1 MNALQVLAVI
11 HGRLAIALLL
21 FAVLL
26 GLWGTFSLARRRGVS
41 GGFRSSYLLMFGL
54 TALQGVLGAVG
65 YLFGDQ
71 PRQGLLHVVY
81 GVFALVALLGV
92 YFWAARGSRDREAA
106 LMAIT
111 CWVVAIAYGRGL
123 TTGQ

>member
-26 GLWGTFSLARRRGVS
+26 GLWGTLSLARRRGVS

-54 TALQGVLGAVG
+54 TALQGVLGAIG

-71 PRQGLLHVVY
+71 PREGLLHVVY
-81 GVFALVALLGV
+81 GIFAFFALIGV
-92 YFWAARGSRDREAA
+92 YFWAARGHRDREAF

>member
-1 MNALQVLAVI
+1 MNALQLLAVI

-26 GLWGTFSLARRRGVS
+26 GLWGSFSLARRRGVS

-54 TALQGVLGAVG
+54 TALQGLLGIVA
-65 YLFGDQ
+65 YLLGGQ
-71 PRQGLLHVVY
+71 PREGVLHVVY
-81 GVFALVALLGV
+81 GVFALFALIGV
-92 YFWAARGSRDREAA
+92 YFWSARGHRDREAM
-106 LMAIT
+106 LMAVT

>member
-1 MNALQVLAVI
+1 MNALQVLALI

-26 GLWGTFSLARRRGVS
+26 GLWGTLSLARRRGIS

-54 TALQGVLGAVG
+54 TAVQGVLGIIA

-71 PRQGLLHVVY
+71 PREGLLHVVY
-81 GVFALVALLGV
+81 GVFAFFALIGV
-92 YFWAARGSRDREAA
+92 YFWSARGNRDREAF
-106 LMAIT
+106 LMAFT
-111 CWVVAIAYGRGL
+111 CWIVAIAYGRGL